1 MKKLFVFI
9 SLSTIVMLYVNPLQ
23 AIPAFAR
30 KYSLS
35 CTTCHTPAAPG
46 LKPYG
51 DEFAGNGFRLEEEQS
66 PRYYMNTGDDKLSLI
81 RDLPIAVRLDGFA
94 TYNLAGNERVDFASP
109 YIIKFLSGGEL
120 SDRLSYYFYFFFSER
135 GEVAGVEDAFLM
147 YNDLFGLDLDIYLG
161 QFQVSDPLFKR
172 ELRLSLEDYVLY
184 TSRIGSSGI
193 DLTYDKGLM
202 ITLGVPSGTGVTL
215 EVVNGNGIGRAQ
227 RRVFDNDK
235 YKNIMGKIS
244 QDVGELAT
252 IGIFGYA
259 GKEDIIHFN
268 AANQTNKVFMWGPD
282 LTLTPNDQ
290 WIINAQYLS
299 RSDTFIYPETTET
312 TTMED
317 VTTNGAMA
325 EVIFSPRGDQSNW
338 YLLGLLNYVESDY
351 DPADYKSATFHA
363 GYLLRRNVRLA
374 AEYTLDFTRDNRN
387 INRFS
392 LGFVSAF

>member
-135 GEVAGVEDAFLM
+135 GEVAGV
-147 YNDLFGLDLDIYLG
+147 
-161 QFQVSDPLFKR
+161 
-172 ELRLSLEDYVLY
+172 
-184 TSRIGSSGI
+184 
-193 DLTYDKGLM
+193 
-202 ITLGVPSGTGVTL
+202 
-215 EVVNGNGIGRAQ
+215 
-227 RRVFDNDK
+227 
-235 YKNIMGKIS
+235 
-244 QDVGELAT
+244 
-252 IGIFGYA
+252 
-259 GKEDIIHFN
+259 
-268 AANQTNKVFMWGPD
+268 
-282 LTLTPNDQ
+282 
-290 WIINAQYLS
+290 
-299 RSDTFIYPETTET
+299 
-312 TTMED
+312 
-317 VTTNGAMA
+317 
-325 EVIFSPRGDQSNW
+325 
-338 YLLGLLNYVESDY
+338 
-351 DPADYKSATFHA
+351 
-363 GYLLRRNVRLA
+363 
-374 AEYTLDFTRDNRN
+374 
-387 INRFS
+387 
-392 LGFVSAF
+392 